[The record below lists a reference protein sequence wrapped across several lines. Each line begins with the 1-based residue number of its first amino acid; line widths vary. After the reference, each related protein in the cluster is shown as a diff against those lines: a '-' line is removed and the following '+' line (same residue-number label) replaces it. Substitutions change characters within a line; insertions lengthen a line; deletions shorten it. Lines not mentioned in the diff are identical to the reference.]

1 MGGESATEDAMSPVL
16 KDGEIVARY
25 NSTRNPANVY
35 DVTRL
40 PDGTL
45 WCSCPGHRFSK
56 EAPKACRHT
65 KRVLAGLD
73 DDAAILE
80 RQERTALLV
89 QALRA
94 AKLALGEAAGR
105 FITAHHP
112 PGDARETAAAERLL
126 VAIEAVGLTAP
137 PPERTPVRGASRGFR
152 VITLDD

>member
-1 MGGESATEDAMSPVL
+1 MPPATTEAEVV
-16 KDGEIVARY
+16 GRY

-35 DVTRL
+35 DVKRHA
-40 PDGTL
+40 DGTL
-45 WCSCPGHRFSK
+45 SCSCPGWRFCK
-56 EAPKACRHT
+56 EAPKTCRHV
-65 KRVLAGLD
+65 KRVLLGLD

-94 AKLALGEAAGR
+94 AKLALGDAAGR

-137 PPERTPVRGASRGFR
+137 QPERAPVRGASRGFR